1 MAVYFREA
9 RLQTDENSWVC
20 PTNVW
25 ACAKE
30 ISWVNVG
37 ELDAGAILS
46 VLIGAAFGAFAA
58 KLVLGLFR
66 RSMNPKAA
74 LYGTLALAILSIAYS
89 LPLYQ
94 REIAGLLRDSGL
106 STLKISVAEIS
117 VEASLAAQGTPGSD
131 SARGQATGSPSLS
144 ISRVHGSNTG
154 NRGPESRFWRAGCC
168 KTARRE
174 R

>member
-1 MAVYFREA
+1 MAVYFGEA

-66 RSMNPKAA
+66 RSMNPKTA
-74 LYGTLALAILSIAYS
+74 LVS
-89 LPLYQ
+89 
-94 REIAGLLRDSGL
+94 
-106 STLKISVAEIS
+106 
-117 VEASLAAQGTPGSD
+117 AQPPRSD
-131 SARGQATGSPSLS
+131 SARIA
-144 ISRVHGSNTG
+144 
-154 NRGPESRFWRAGCC
+154 ESMNG
-168 KTARRE
+168 
-174 R
+174 